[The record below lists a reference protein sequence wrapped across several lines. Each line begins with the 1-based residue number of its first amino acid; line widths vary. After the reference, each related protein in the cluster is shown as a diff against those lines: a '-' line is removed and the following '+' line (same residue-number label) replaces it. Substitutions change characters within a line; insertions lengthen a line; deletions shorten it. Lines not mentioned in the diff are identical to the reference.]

1 VATRATT
8 NPRLPSFVHPA
19 LREHLPDLERA
30 FDAYRRLRGEGVK
43 ERYLPQE
50 VKEPLPAYQSR
61 LDRSVFADFFYDSIN
76 AFTGILSKFSLS
88 LPLPSMEAAVD
99 NIDREG
105 NSLTAWFQRADG
117 RMLRDGG
124 VLLRVE
130 MPPGRSANAAEE
142 VLSGKR
148 PYLVADNRARVINW
162 RTEQT
167 DGIEQLLWVI
177 IQEESEVPD
186 GDFGIKPV
194 TRYRQIGRGWWKLWE
209 IDKDVVGEDQAWE
222 VDNGEYLDHTQ
233 KPLPIVPVVWYRADE
248 GTGFGTGE
256 LPLRQVVEHVIEH
269 FLARSDLNEKRRRC
283 SMPVPWVRGR
293 MPGPPM
299 PDGTPSGPAPLVL
312 GPNTFIELQDDGAFG
327 FGEPSASSLADQRQG
342 VLDVEQLISRQ
353 TLGFLWGDSNG
364 TKTATQAGLEGA
376 QTESV
381 IERLASR
388 KSSAM
393 QRLMEIW
400 VMYTGE
406 TLEPG
411 AGLSMSSTLFERPM
425 EAADVAELQKLAG
438 GVELISKR
446 SAIEELQRRGKIRVT
461 TSVDEE
467 LQRLVDETPEPAEE
481 PDRNDLGEVEPEPE
495 T

>member
-1 VATRATT
+1 MATRAT
-8 NPRLPSFVHPA
+8 NPKLPSYVHPV
-19 LREHLPDLERA
+19 LREHQPDLERA
-30 FDAYRRLRGEGVK
+30 FDAYRRLRGEGIK
-43 ERYLPQE
+43 EKYLPRETQE
-50 VKEPLPAYQSR
+50 PPPAYQSR

-88 LPLPSMEAAVD
+88 LPPPSMEAAVD

-130 MPPGRSANAAEE
+130 MPSGQAANAAEE
-142 VLSGKR
+142 VLTDRR
-148 PYLVADNRARVINW
+148 PYLIADNRARVINW
-162 RTEQT
+162 RTEQA
-167 DGIEQLLWVI
+167 DGIEQLVWVMIEEETEEPAGEFGTKAI
-177 IQEESEVPD
+177 I
-186 GDFGIKPV
+186 
-194 TRYRQIGRGWWKLWE
+194 RYRQIGRGWWKLWE
-209 IDKDVVGEDQAWE
+209 IDTDATGEDQVRE
-222 VDNGEYLDHTQ
+222 VDGDEYLDHTQ
-233 KPLPIVPVVWYRADE
+233 KPMPIVPVVWYRADE

-256 LPLRQVVEHVIEH
+256 LPLRQVVEHCIEH
-269 FLARSDLNEKRRRC
+269 FLLRSDLNEKRRRC

-293 MPGPPM
+293 MPGPPR
-299 PDGTPSGPAPLVL
+299 PDGSPSGPAPLVL
-312 GPNTFIELQDDGAFG
+312 GPNTFIELQENGAFG
-327 FGEPSASSLADQRQG
+327 FEEPSASSLADQRQG

-353 TLGFLWGDSNG
+353 TLGFLWGDSSG

-393 QRLMEIW
+393 QRIMEIW
-400 VMYTGE
+400 AMYTGE

-438 GVELISKR
+438 GKELISQR
-446 SAIEELQRRGKIRVT
+446 SAIEELQRRGKLRVT

-495 T
+495 S